1 MTTSLLTD
9 FYELTML
16 EAGLQ
21 SGIASRES
29 SFEVFARSLPPGRR
43 FGVVAGIGRVIDAI
57 ANFRFN
63 DEDLEYLE
71 KTKRL
76 NKETLEYL
84 TNFKFTGNVWSY
96 EEGDI
101 YFPFSPI
108 LRVEAPFGSAVLLET
123 VILSIL
129 NFDSAVASAGARMV
143 SAAHGRRLVEMGS
156 RRTHEYAAISAARS
170 AYIVG
175 FAATSNLKAGQIYG
189 IPIAGTVAHAFILA
203 HGSEK
208 NAFIAQIRAQGPETT
223 VLVDTF
229 NIERAIREAISVAGN
244 SLGAVRID
252 SGDPA
257 KESRKARSLLDSL
270 GATGTQIVISGDLDE
285 YSINELSSEPIDAFG
300 VGTRLVTGSGA
311 PTANFVYKLVAIDK
325 SNAQSPSFSP
335 VAKRSAA
342 KATLG
347 GRKFPWRAIDSRNK
361 AVVEYLEIINS
372 PENPTDIPEFEAK
385 KLRPLQKQIIRNGEP
400 QANPLLDEIRILHR
414 DSLSELEESARE
426 IASGDPCLRTMLL
439 DSRGNLTDATT

>member
-29 SFEVFARSLPPGRR
+29 SFEVFARSLPSGRR

-57 ANFRFN
+57 TNFRFN

-108 LRVEAPFGSAVLLET
+108 LRVEAPFGAAVLLET

-156 RRTHEYAAISAARS
+156 RRTHEHAAISAARS

-175 FAATSNLKAGQIYG
+175 FAATSNLKAGQVYG
-189 IPIAGTVAHAFILA
+189 VPIAGTVAHAFILA

-208 NAFIAQIRAQGPETT
+208 KAFMAQIRAQGPETT

-229 NIERAIREAISVAGN
+229 NIEKAIREAISVAGN

-257 KESRKARSLLDSL
+257 KESRKARALLDSL

-285 YSINELSSEPIDAFG
+285 FSINELSPEPIDAFG

-347 GRKFPWRAIDSRNK
+347 GRKFPWRVIDSRNK

-372 PENPTDIPEFEAK
+372 PENLTEIPEFEAK
-385 KLRPLQKQIIRNGEP
+385 KLRPLQKQIIHNGEP
-400 QANPLLDEIRILHR
+400 QANPRLDEIRILHR

-426 IASGDPCLRTMLL
+426 IAPGDPCLRTMLL